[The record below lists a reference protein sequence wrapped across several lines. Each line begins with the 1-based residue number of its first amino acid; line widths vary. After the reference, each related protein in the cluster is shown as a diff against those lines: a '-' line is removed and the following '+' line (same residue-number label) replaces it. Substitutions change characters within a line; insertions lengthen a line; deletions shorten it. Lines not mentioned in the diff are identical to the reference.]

1 MTHGYGNADTTGMRR
16 SRERPGVNVNALAPH
31 GPGTFDPV
39 SNMAQVTGIAVE
51 VEPVAG

>member
-1 MTHGYGNADTTGMRR
+1 MRR